1 MTRYLLR
8 RLASTVVLL
17 FVMAALV
24 YLIFYTLP
32 ANPAVL
38 VCGKGCGGGQLA
50 AVDHELGLDQPEY
63 VQFWHFLEGIVAG
76 RDYSSGPDVSH
87 CAAPCLGFSFQNDQP
102 VLSLIGQRLPVSLS
116 LTAGAMILWLAFG
129 VSAGVV
135 SALREGRF
143 ADRAVTV
150 TALVGL
156 GAPIFIS
163 GMLLLMLFCG
173 VLHWLDFPVYV
184 PLTEDPGAWARNL
197 LLPWVTLAFGQ
208 AAVYARLTRTG
219 MLETLAEDHIRT
231 FRAYGVRERRI
242 VGRHAL
248 RGALTPIISIA
259 AHDFGYILVGAMLT
273 ETLFGLPGL
282 GRLIVQSSNNVD
294 LPVVAGLTLVAGA
307 AIVVANTAADLLYTV
322 VDRRVMLS

>member
-8 RLASTVVLL
+8 RLASTLVLL

-24 YLIFYTLP
+24 YLIFYALP

-50 AVDHELGLDQPEY
+50 AIDHKLGLDQPEY
-63 VQFWHFLEGIVAG
+63 VQFWHFLKGIVAG
-76 RDYSSGPDVSH
+76 RDYSAGPDVSH

-116 LTAGAMILWLAFG
+116 LTTGAMILWLAFG
-129 VSAGVV
+129 VTAGVV

-150 TALVGL
+150 TSLLGL

-173 VLHWLDFPVYV
+173 FLHWLDFPVYV
-184 PLTEDPGAWARNL
+184 PLTDDPAAWARNL
-197 LLPWVTLAFGQ
+197 LLPWVTLAFQQ

-219 MLETLAEDHIRT
+219 MLETLSEDHIRT
-231 FRAYGVRERRI
+231 FRAYGVPERRI

-248 RGALTPIISIA
+248 RGALTPIISIT

-282 GRLIVQSSNNVD
+282 GQLIVQSSNNVD

-307 AIVVANTAADLLYTV
+307 SIVVANTAADLLYTV
-322 VDRRVMLS
+322 VDRRVILS

>member
-50 AVDHELGLDQPEY
+50 AVDHKLGLDQPEY
-63 VQFWHFLEGIVAG
+63 VQFWRFLEGIVAG
-76 RDYSSGPDVSH
+76 RDYSSGPEVSH

-150 TALVGL
+150 AALVGL

-184 PLTEDPGAWARNL
+184 PLTDDPGAWARNL

-242 VGRHAL
+242 VWRHAL
-248 RGALTPIISIA
+248 RGALTPIISIT

-282 GRLIVQSSNNVD
+282 GQLIVQSSNNVD

-322 VDRRVMLS
+322 VDRRVTLS